1 VENNRIIELIG
12 MITRR
17 MVRQLAPI
25 AAAEELSM
33 TEVLVLWKMNRKRS
47 CRVSEIAEEIGA
59 SPSTFTGVLDRL
71 VAASWLTREPDPLDR
86 RAVLVR
92 ATPAV
97 APLLE
102 RMLNKSERQLG
113 QLFEGFGKV
122 RLGRLLGDLQALL
135 ECFDAHEGT
144 Q

>member
-1 VENNRIIELIG
+1 MENNRIIELIG

-25 AAAEELSM
+25 AEAEELSM

-71 VAASWLTREPDPLDR
+71 VAAKWLTREPDPLDR

-92 ATPAV
+92 ATQAV
-97 APLLE
+97 GPLLD
-102 RMLNKSERQLG
+102 RMLAQSEGKLAE
-113 QLFEGFGKV
+113 LFEGFGKV
-122 RLGRLLGDLQALL
+122 RLERLVGDL
-135 ECFDAHEGT
+135 
-144 Q
+144 